1 MEFQSPISS
10 FVVKSCLRSFYLSSR
25 LSTRT
30 STRYPLS
37 YWIDSSGSWSWWSYW
52 VSASYDSQK
61 NYPSQPH
68 CQLLISSFNLPQQ
81 QPLFF
86 FLPSYFQ
93 VPLCFLRRLDSLRH
107 TSYLSLLAVLFLVL
121 TVIYYSLFPSA
132 RKELPKHSKG
142 SIEFIR
148 IDYHLIAIFPV
159 FVFAYTCAQNVF
171 PVYNELKDNSEKEVN
186 KVILRSISGGG
197 TIYLVSGWVNQSM
210 LFGWTFSFCRK
221 ELMIFFWESTTPSRV
236 FLPDLISVS
245 LFLQTDRWD
254 SRLSHVWKQ
263 DSG

>member
-1 MEFQSPISS
+1 MPQVILS
-10 FVVKSCLRSFYLSSR
+10 FFKAFHKDIHEIPTFLLDRQFWILILMIVLSEYKLRLSEELPFSASLSSSN
-25 LSTRT
+25 LCLQTT
-30 STRYPLS
+30 
-37 YWIDSSGSWSWWSYW
+37 
-52 VSASYDSQK
+52 
-61 NYPSQPH
+61 PSF
-68 CQLLISSFNLPQQ
+68 CRFS
-81 QPLFF
+81 FF
-86 FLPSYFQ
+86 FFQ

-148 IDYHLIAIFPV
+148 LDYHLIAIFPV

-197 TIYLVSGWVNQSM
+197 TIYLVSGWM
-210 LFGWTFSFCRK
+210 DRWFLDRLWIDFGFVLKRNRPRWI
-221 ELMIFFWESTTPSRV
+221 EFF
-236 FLPDLISVS
+236 FLTWS
-245 LFLQTDRWD
+245 LFFL
-254 SRLSHVWKQ
+254 LL
-263 DSG
+263 